1 MHKILRSLAI
11 LAFAWSAAAH
21 AACVQ
26 GSVYVDDNA
35 NGHHEPK
42 EAGLAGVLVSDGVAI
57 VATDARGRYHLPV
70 AGDRAVFVV
79 KPASYSMAKRADGQP
94 DAWRASGA
102 TDCDFAL
109 RPRASDATP
118 LQVLV
123 FTDPQPKSAV
133 DVDYYRRDI
142 VEPLVGRAQARLGLT
157 LGDIVD
163 DAPSL
168 YPVVDAV
175 TARLALPWLNL
186 PGNHDVDH
194 DATDDASSLRS
205 YHAHYGPDTRAWEEQ
220 GATFVTLDD
229 VVYRPG
235 GNVRYVGGL
244 REEQFSFLEALLPHV
259 RRDRLLVLAV
269 HIPLFDAALPGQ
281 PPTFRPAD
289 RERLFALLQG
299 FPNVLVLSGHS
310 HAQQQV
316 LHGPADG
323 WHGERPLL
331 EYNVGAA
338 CGAYWSGAKD
348 AAGIPDSTMSDGT
361 PNGYATLDI
370 QPDGRYALAWHA
382 ARDARDPAMALHAPH
397 VLRQGAYPAWG
408 VYANVFMGRDD
419 TRVEYRIDESAW
431 QPMQHVLQPDPS
443 LLVENAR
450 DDTAEAL
457 RGYDRSPEAT
467 PSPHLWRGA
476 LPTKLAPGTHHVE
489 VRALDPWRGWQQ
501 AATTYR
507 LDAATP

>member
-1 MHKILRSLAI
+1 MLSLHRCLAI
-11 LAFAWSAAAH
+11 LLLACCANAH
-21 AACVQ
+21 AACMQ
-26 GSVYVDDNA
+26 GTVYDDA
-35 NGHHEPK
+35 NRDHRREPG
-42 EAGLAGVLVSDGVAI
+42 EAGVAKVLVSDGVSV
-57 VATDARGRYHLPV
+57 VATDAAGSYRLPG
-70 AGDRAVFVV
+70 AGGMRFIV
-79 KPASYSMAKRADGQP
+79 KPAHYDAPARADGLP
-94 DAWRASGA
+94 DAWKAPTA
-102 TDCDFAL
+102 QDCDFAL
-109 RPRASDATP
+109 LRSVPTAAP

-123 FTDPQPKSAV
+123 FTDPQPKSAQ

-142 VEPLVGRAQARLGLT
+142 VEPLVGHTSARLGLT

-168 YPVVDAV
+168 YPAMDAV
-175 TARLALPWLNL
+175 TTRLGVPWRVL
-186 PGNHDVDH
+186 PGNHDADR
-194 DATDDASSLRS
+194 DAADDAASLRS
-205 YHAHYGPDTRAWEEQ
+205 FHAHYGPDVSAWEEE

-229 VVYRPG
+229 VIWRPG
-235 GNVRYVGGL
+235 GDVRYVGGL
-244 REEQFSFLEALLPHV
+244 RADQFAFLEALLP
-259 RRDRLLVLAV
+259 RLRADRLLVLAV

-281 PPTFRPAD
+281 PTTFRPQD
-289 RERLFALLQG
+289 RERLFALLQR

-323 WHGERPLL
+323 WHGASPLL
-331 EYNVGAA
+331 EYNIGAA
-338 CGAYWSGAKD
+338 CGAYWSGTRD

-370 QPDGRYALAWHA
+370 QDDGRYAIAWHV
-382 ARDARDPAMALHAPH
+382 ARDPTDPAMALHAPK

-419 TRVEYRIDESAW
+419 MRVEYRIDDGAW
-431 QPMQHVLQPDPS
+431 RPMQHVLQPDPS
-443 LLVENAR
+443 LLAENAR
-450 DDTAEAL
+450 DDEADAL

-476 LPTKLAPGTHHVE
+476 LPTALATGAHRID

-501 AATTYR
+501 ATRDYR
-507 LDAATP
+507 LDTATP